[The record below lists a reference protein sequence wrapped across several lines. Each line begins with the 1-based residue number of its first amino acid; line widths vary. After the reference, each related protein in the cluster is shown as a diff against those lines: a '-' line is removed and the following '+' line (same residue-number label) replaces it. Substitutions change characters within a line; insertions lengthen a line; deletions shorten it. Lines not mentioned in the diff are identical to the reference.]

1 MNDTPERLRSI
12 DSLRRVRDGV
22 DPQQVA
28 DLLAAQGREIQQL
41 RRALEDAL
49 DDAEQARNA
58 LRSELA
64 GQHPATGEAPT
75 DRLSSQNKAGR
86 SAGFG
91 DHNSYPGSR

>member
-1 MNDTPERLRSI
+1 MNDTPGRLRSVN
-12 DSLRRVRDGV
+12 SLRRVRDGV

-41 RRALEDAL
+41 RRALEHAL
-49 DDAEQARNA
+49 DDAQQARNA

-64 GQHPATGEAPT
+64 RQHHAIGEVQA
-75 DRLSSQNKAGR
+75 DRPPPRITAR
-86 SAGFG
+86 RPAGFG